1 MKHFKSTDKYI
12 CYKIPNEV
20 IKLEVKQTHCSL
32 EANFEHKGVQ
42 S

>member
-1 MKHFKSTDKYI
+1 MLENFQ
-12 CYKIPNEV
+12 EV
-20 IKLEVKQTHCSL
+20 IKLEVKYTHCSL